1 MNYTIVPSKETIN
14 ATVSALHSNNIEA
27 VVVASKSEVLSKI
40 KELIPEGAEV
50 MTMTSVT
57 LDECGVSKFV
67 DESGYYSSVRKQL
80 SSMDRETQ
88 SHDMQMLGAAPH
100 NVLGSVHAVTQDGK
114 VLVASNTGSQL
125 PAYSYGS
132 SNVIWVVGAQKIVA
146 DLDAGIERIYNYVL
160 PKESVRVQS
169 AYGMKESFV
178 SKLLIINREVNP
190 GRVKM
195 IIVEEAL
202 GF

>member
-14 ATVSALHSNNIEA
+14 ATMSALHSNNIEA

-57 LDECGVSKFV
+57 LDECGVSRFV

-80 SSMDRETQ
+80 NNMDRETQ
-88 SHDMQMLGAAPH
+88 GHEMQMLGAAPH

-125 PAYSYGS
+125 PAYAYGS
-132 SNVIWVVGAQKIVA
+132 SNVIWVVGAQKIVT
-146 DLDAGIERIYNYVL
+146 DLNAGIERIYSYVL

-178 SKLLIINREVNP
+178 SKLLIFNREANP

-195 IIVEEAL
+195 IIVEEVL